1 MGNRIEI
8 GGPYFEDFVVGEY
21 LPDPP
26 SVTMTAGHAAI
37 HQALFADRLRLPLDA
52 ELCRSV
58 TGSEQL
64 LINPSLFCNAAIGQT
79 TYASQRVKANLFY
92 RGLILKNPVYV
103 GDTLTTRTKPV
114 ALKQNK
120 PKPGRAATGMVAL
133 EMQVINQRGEEVL
146 KFWRC
151 PMIPCRDPEADT
163 GHNDSFDAMPNELD
177 MGAVADAV
185 PNWDFSAFR
194 QQVSGAHSADV
205 QVGDTYV
212 PSSRDTISLAPELV
226 RLTLNMAVAH
236 VDAQA
241 STYGKRLVYGG
252 HTISMA
258 AAQIVRGLPNLMTLL
273 AWHRCDHIGPVFEDD
288 ILRTEVTIKAK
299 QPLDSGGCLV
309 DLHAQVFATRGS
321 QAPEQGDDIPVL
333 DWEVVG
339 LMA

>member
-1 MGNRIEI
+1 MGKRIEI

-37 HQALFADRLRLPLDA
+37 HQAMFADRMRLPLDV
-52 ELCRSV
+52 ELCKAV
-58 TGSEQL
+58 TGSEQM

-92 RGLILKNPVYV
+92 RGLILKNPVFV

-120 PKPGRAATGMVAL
+120 AKAGRAATGMVAL
-133 EMQVINQRGEEVL
+133 EMQVTNQRGEEVL

-151 PMIPCRDPEADT
+151 PMIPCRDREAET
-163 GHNDSFDAMPNELD
+163 GHNDSFDAMPDFLD
-177 MGAVADAV
+177 MAAVAAAV
-185 PNWDFSAFR
+185 PAWDFAKYR
-194 QQVSGAHSADV
+194 DQIAGEHGADV
-205 QVGDTYV
+205 QVGDTYA
-212 PSSRDTISLAPELV
+212 PSSRDTITLAPELV
-226 RLTLNMAVAH
+226 RLTLNMAVTH
-236 VDAQA
+236 VDAQSSA
-241 STYGKRLVYGG
+241 YGKRLVYGG

-258 AAQIVRGLPNLMTLL
+258 AAQIVRGLPNLMSLL
-273 AWHRCDHIGPVFEDD
+273 AWHRCDHVAPVFEDD
-288 ILRTEVTIKAK
+288 ILRTEVTIKNK
-299 QPLDSGGCLV
+299 QALDNGGYLV
-309 DLHAQVFATRGS
+309 DLHAEVFATRGS
-321 QAPEQGDDIPVL
+321 QAPEAGEDIPVL